1 MKKFS
6 QLILFSVLV
15 LFVMQMVV
23 AAEEPLKAQVK
34 IDSVID
40 DQGTGVMTVVA
51 GVPFWVNVNLG
62 VQHSELADGFTPAN
76 DNVNGYSLFLQTVK
90 DVTVAGQASKYE
102 DVADVV
108 VSVGTR
114 GEWLKEC
121 PVTKNEEYGTEDL
134 KFIVLPCGKVDKDQ
148 GSKLWYKYQATA
160 KEKRVI
166 LITDDPKQLIAPG
179 TQATTV
185 SNGNGG
191 NYQIYTVGNL
201 GVDPQPT
208 KCGDGVVDTGNKAAN
223 VEQLGELCDD
233 ANVFDGDGCSKDC
246 KIELGYQ
253 CIRTALGER
262 KSACNKVGARDLF
275 MKKIDAVV
283 YGKCYPGNYKG
294 AWNCDDNGVSLT
306 AKPATDDEK
315 IDTTTKMKLLGKIA
329 TALTDLFTSIK

>member
-40 DQGTGVMTVVA
+40 DQGTGVKTVVA
-51 GVPFWVNVNLG
+51 GVPFWVNVNLN
-62 VQHSELADGFTPAN
+62 VQHSELADGVTPAN

-108 VSVGTR
+108 VAAGTR
-114 GEWLKEC
+114 GEWLKDC

-134 KFIVLPCGKVDKDQ
+134 KFIVLPCGKVDNYQ
-148 GSKLWYKYQATA
+148 GSKLWYKYQATTTQ
-160 KEKRVI
+160 KRIIQV
-166 LITDDPKQLIAPG
+166 KQGDSL
-179 TQATTV
+179 TTV
-185 SNGNGG
+185 NNGNGG
-191 NYQIYTVGNL
+191 NYQLYTVGSFPA
-201 GVDPQPT
+201 DPQPT
-208 KCGDGVVDTGNKAAN
+208 KCGDGVVDTNNKAAN
-223 VEQLGELCDD
+223 TEGLGELCDD
-233 ANVFDGDGCSKDC
+233 ENIIEGDGCSKDC
-246 KIELGYQ
+246 KIELEYQ
-253 CIRTALGER
+253 CIRTAHGDR

-283 YGKCYPGNYKG
+283 YGKCYPGNYKLG
-294 AWNCDDNGVSLT
+294 AWNCDKDGKPETTT
-306 AKPATDDEK
+306 ATNDEK
-315 IDTTTKMKLLGKIA
+315 VDVAAKIKLLGKIA
-329 TALTDLFTSIK
+329 TALTNLFTSIKQ